1 MWSSICSGEHASEYL
16 LSLEMIK
23 IMDGTQIT
31 DRQTSSQP
39 GIHNP
44 VKMKMKKR
52 FQFNRW
58 QKCFHFAIS
67 YVCKKLHNER
77 THTRRLP

>member
-31 DRQTSSQP
+31 DRQTDSQP
-39 GIHNP
+39 ASHP
-44 VKMKMKKR
+44 AKHT
-52 FQFNRW
+52 QF
-58 QKCFHFAIS
+58 CE
-67 YVCKKLHNER
+67 NENEKEI
-77 THTRRLP
+77 PI

>member
-31 DRQTSSQP
+31 DRQTASHP
-39 GIHNP
+39 ARHT
-44 VKMKMKKR
+44 
-52 FQFNRW
+52 QFCGN
-58 QKCFHFAIS
+58 KNGKEI
-67 YVCKKLHNER
+67 
-77 THTRRLP
+77 PI